1 MIPDSRSLWLRGGF
15 HATYSIHNYVLHF
28 LYFSRMFIASLFD
41 AHIRNIRNLNYSIY
55 ATFTVSAALEL
66 PADLAAIWGLNWLGR
81 RSSAFLSLSLS
92 GICMAVCG
100 LCLGELLTN
109 HWE

>member
-1 MIPDSRSLWLRGGF
+1 
-15 HATYSIHNYVLHF
+15 
-28 LYFSRMFIASLFD
+28 MFIASLFD

-81 RSSAFLSLSLS
+81 RWSAFLSLALS
-92 GICMAVCG
+92 GVCMAVCG
-100 LCLGELLTN
+100 FCLGKLELALGVGETF
-109 HWE
+109 

>member
-1 MIPDSRSLWLRGGF
+1 MPDLGEKN
-15 HATYSIHNYVLHF
+15 YSHH
-28 LYFSRMFIASLFD
+28 LYRMFIASLFD

-81 RSSAFLSLSLS
+81 RWSAFLSLALS
-92 GICMAVCG
+92 GGCMAVCG
-100 LCLGELLTN
+100 LCLSKLELAFRVL
-109 HWE
+109 HLY

>member
-1 MIPDSRSLWLRGGF
+1 
-15 HATYSIHNYVLHF
+15 
-28 LYFSRMFIASLFD
+28 MFIASLFD

-81 RSSAFLSLSLS
+81 RSSAFLFLSLS
-92 GICMAVCG
+92 GICMAICG
-100 LCLGELLTN
+100 LCLGEPNLISGLSICLTRASFSDSN
-109 HWE
+109 HVTIKLVN